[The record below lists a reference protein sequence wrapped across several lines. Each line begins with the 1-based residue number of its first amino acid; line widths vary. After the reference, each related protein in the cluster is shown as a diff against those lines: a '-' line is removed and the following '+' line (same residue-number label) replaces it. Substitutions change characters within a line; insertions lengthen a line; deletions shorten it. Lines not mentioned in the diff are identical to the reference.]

1 MASQVHGPT
10 LRTHKTARVVDHNVK
25 VLIVSNTSFF
35 LHNFLL
41 GLMKELQREGVSVSG
56 VAPLDGFS
64 ERLEKQGFPV
74 IPLAQLNR
82 KGSNPLQD
90 LRLMLE
96 LRRIYMK
103 QRPDVVLHFTIKP
116 NVYGSMAARLAG
128 TKSISTVTGLGWLFT
143 DKSLKAAL
151 GGLGYKI
158 LYRIALFSSEH
169 VVFLNRDD
177 RAFFLR
183 NRLVKNSSSSVIPGT
198 GVNTDTF
205 HPDFCGERGSGPAGI
220 SFLLIGRMLWDK
232 GVREFVEAA
241 SIVKQHQPAAEFL
254 LLGPVDKENRSAV
267 PETAIADWES
277 KRIVQYLG
285 RTDDVRPFI
294 CGTDTVVL
302 PSHREGVP
310 SSLLEAMAM
319 GKPVITTDAP
329 GCKEVVEDGKT
340 GFIAPMKD
348 AQALAEC
355 MLRFIGLSPA
365 ERESMGKQAREKA
378 LREFDEKIVVSAYLQ
393 LVLNALRSPEM
404 ASNVG

>member
-1 MASQVHGPT
+1 MASQVHGQT
-10 LRTHKTARVVDHNVK
+10 LRTYKTARGVDHNVK
-25 VLIVSNTSFF
+25 ILIVSNTSFF

-41 GLMKELQREGVSVSG
+41 GLMSEFRREGMAVSG
-56 VAPLDGFS
+56 VAPLDDFS
-64 ERLEKQGFPV
+64 ERLQKQGFHV
-74 IPLAQLNR
+74 IPLTQLNR

-90 LRLMLE
+90 LSLMLE
-96 LRRIYMK
+96 LRRIYK
-103 QRPDVVLHFTIKP
+103 KERPDIVLHFTIKP
-116 NVYGSMAARLAG
+116 NVYGSIAARLAG
-128 TKSISTVTGLGWLFT
+128 TKSICTVTGLGWLFT

-151 GGLGYKI
+151 GGRGYKI

-169 VVFLNRDD
+169 VVFLNQDD

-183 NRLVKNSSSSVIPGT
+183 NRLVRNGNCSVIPGT

-205 HPDFCGERGSGPAGI
+205 HPDFCGERGSSPAGI

-232 GVREFVEAA
+232 GVKEFVEAA
-241 SIVKQHQPAAEFL
+241 SIVKQREPAAEFL

-267 PETAIADWES
+267 PETAIAGWES
-277 KRIVQYLG
+277 KGIVQYLG

-294 CGTDTVVL
+294 CGTDAVVL
-302 PSHREGVP
+302 PSYREGAP

-355 MLRFIGLSPA
+355 MLHFIGLSPA
-365 ERESMGKQAREKA
+365 ERENMGKQAREKT
-378 LREFDEKIVVSAYLQ
+378 LREFDEKILVSAYLQ
-393 LVLNALRSPEM
+393 LVRNALRPPKTVSD
-404 ASNVG
+404 VG